1 MSRPTERYPD
11 PHEFDDKLYKNLTIL
26 PNNIHLDLD
35 FIKKFIDS
43 EVIQCFGIPLSFN
56 LIEN

>member
-11 PHEFDDKLYKNLTIL
+11 PHEFDDELYKNLTIL

-43 EVIQCFGIPLSFN
+43 EVTQCFGIP
-56 LIEN
+56 